1 MKNRSGAQQVH
12 DWAPPRKCQTSLV
25 LPPITM
31 TTVRRSNTSLSSVS
45 LPATSLP
52 VPAERARPFTVPPVM
67 RPASPQTRQSL
78 YQDSSHQGR
87 GRSQYLRRRGQMLPE
102 QKFDF
107 PLVSSWEYGWRLGDF
122 TLDYKTPTQARS
134 SVVKSTFYA
143 RNGVFNSPSPTDAL
157 G

>member
-1 MKNRSGAQQVH
+1 MHSLLTTQSQNSYREQIHKEMMMRLTWKQRYSRFYPTNQTKTSSGSE
-12 DWAPPRKCQTSLV
+12 P
-25 LPPITM
+25 
-31 TTVRRSNTSLSSVS
+31 
-45 LPATSLP
+45 
-52 VPAERARPFTVPPVM
+52 VPPVM

-78 YQDSSHQGR
+78 YQGSSHQGR
-87 GRSQYLRRRGQMLPE
+87 GRSQYLRSRGLMLPE

-122 TLDYKTPTQARS
+122 TLDYKTPTRARS